1 MEKKRYQAQAIRVLN
16 TLSKTHP
23 NISLGKHIATALD
36 GSDLFNILDRDL
48 LKALMDYTIE
58 LDLDV
63 THSEDV
69 TQIIKEGMNL
79 GTILEDQEEI

>member
-1 MEKKRYQAQAIRVLN
+1 MEKKRYQIQTVKVLN
-16 TLSKTHP
+16 ALIKDYSSIP
-23 NISLGKHIATALD
+23 LGKHIATALD
-36 GSDLFNILDRDL
+36 GSDLFNILDRDF
-48 LKALMDYTIE
+48 LKAVMDYKIE

-63 THSEDV
+63 PHTEDV